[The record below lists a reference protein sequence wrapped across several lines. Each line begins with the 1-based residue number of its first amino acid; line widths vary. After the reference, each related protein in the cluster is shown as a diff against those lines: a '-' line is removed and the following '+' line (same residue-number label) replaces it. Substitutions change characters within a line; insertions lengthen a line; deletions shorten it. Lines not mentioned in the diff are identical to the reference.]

1 MSVPMSRR
9 TGAWSGTLLAILPA
23 ILLAGPPAPA
33 LGQDLAVTGGT
44 VHTVSGEVIEGAT
57 VLILDGYIVAVG
69 VDVEVPPGVASLDAT
84 GRIVTPGL
92 LNVTTSIG
100 LVEVGM
106 VSSTVD
112 FRMQGDAVRA
122 AFDVVDG
129 INPRS
134 VLIPIN
140 RAAGLTTVL
149 SAPAGGLIAGQAA
162 VIDLA
167 GSSTGE
173 MLVEPRAA
181 MVANFTAGAV
191 GGARG
196 AVTLRLREVLDNAR
210 FWREHR
216 GEFDAG
222 RARDLSVSR
231 LDLEALG
238 SVLDGEMPLIVSAH
252 RASDIEAVLRL
263 ADDYDLDLVIS
274 GGSEAWIVAD
284 RIAAAGVPVILKPLN
299 SRPEGFDRLGAR
311 FQNAALLH
319 EAGVEVVIGSFDSHN
334 ARWLTL
340 EAGNAVRFGLP
351 WEIALR
357 AVTLAAARAVGVDDR
372 YGSLEPGKVGNLV
385 VWTGDPFELSSRAE
399 SVVIRGSVTSPD
411 NRQIDLFRK
420 YRQLNGESPAPRETG
435 Y

>member
-1 MSVPMSRR
+1 MSVLARRR
-9 TGAWSGTLLAILPA
+9 TGPWSGLLVALV
-23 ILLAGPPAPA
+23 LAGFPATA
-33 LGQDLAVTGGT
+33 VGQDLAVIGGT
-44 VHTVSGEVIEGAT
+44 VHTVSGDVIEGAT
-57 VLILDGYIVAVG
+57 VLIRDGHIVAVG
-69 VDVEVPPGVASLDAT
+69 RDVEVPAGVPALDAT
-84 GRIVTPGL
+84 DRVVTPGL
-92 LNVTTSIG
+92 FDITTSVG

-112 FRMQGDAVRA
+112 YQMQGDAVRA

-134 VLIPIN
+134 VLVPVN

-149 SAPAGGLIAGQAA
+149 TAPAGGLIAGQAA
-162 VIDLA
+162 VIDLV
-167 GSSTGE
+167 GSSTDE
-173 MLVEPRAA
+173 MMVEPRAA
-181 MVANFTAGAV
+181 MMASFAAGAV

-196 AVTLRLREVLDNAR
+196 AVSLRLREVLDDAR

-222 RARDLSVSR
+222 RARELAVSR

-238 SVLDGEMPLIVSAH
+238 PVLDGEVPLIVNVH
-252 RASDIEAVLRL
+252 RASDIEAVLRI
-263 ADDYDLDLVIS
+263 ADDYGLDLVIS

-299 SRPEGFDRLGAR
+299 NSPAGFDRLGAR
-311 FQNAALLH
+311 FDNAALLH
-319 EAGVEVVIGSFDSHN
+319 RAGVQVIVGSFESHN

-351 WEIALR
+351 WDVALR
-357 AVTLAAARAVGVDDR
+357 AVTLAPAQAVGVADR

-385 VWTGDPFELSSRAE
+385 VWTGDPFELSTRAE
-399 SVVIRGSVTSPD
+399 LVVIRGSVAPPE
-411 NRQIDLFRK
+411 NRQLELFRR
-420 YRQLNGESPAPRETG
+420 YRQQGGATPAERETG
-435 Y
+435 N